1 MMTKDEG
8 SQGALAQR
16 VYRAVLL
23 DPQWTSH
30 TIAQGVGASPA
41 AVDDVLRQLESVGLV
56 APSPTSESG
65 YAAVDP
71 DAALTRLF
79 AVENRQLTR
88 HQEEVART
96 RDAIAVIMRDFLDIR
111 AAQRNSVEIEELR
124 TPGQI
129 NAFLDDV
136 SSLVKEQEWGMHV
149 GSPPPVEVVDE
160 MLLRDKAVLSAGI
173 AMRALYL
180 HRHAQDPFM
189 AGYLEELAREGVQV
203 RLATHLPFRM
213 LLIDQDLAL
222 VPINPADSSQ
232 GAFAIRG
239 GELVRSLRA
248 VYEHCWIS
256 ATPFEAASGRPAQE
270 DAAGQAGAALSP
282 SEVVIVRLLAD
293 GAKDDAIARRL
304 GVSTRTLSRM
314 ISALLERLGVQTR
327 FQAALEIG
335 RRGWLEGR
343 AQEADTL

>member
-1 MMTKDEG
+1 MTKDEG

-23 DPQWTSH
+23 DPQWTPGG
-30 TIAQGVGASPA
+30 IAQGVGASEV
-41 AVDDVLRQLESVGLV
+41 AVDDALRQLGAVGLV
-56 APSPTSESG
+56 APSPASASG

-79 AVENRQLTR
+79 AIENRQLTR
-88 HQEEVART
+88 HQEEVAQT

-111 AAQRNSVEIEELR
+111 AAQRNAVEIEEMR
-124 TPGQI
+124 DPAQI
-129 NAFLDDV
+129 NAFLDDIA
-136 SSLVKEQEWGMHV
+136 SLVREEEWGMHV
-149 GSPPPVEVVDE
+149 GSPPPVEVVDD

-173 AMRALYL
+173 SMRALYL
-180 HRHAQDPFM
+180 RRHAQDPFM
-189 AGYLEELAREGVQV
+189 AGYLEELALAGVQV
-203 RLATHLPFRM
+203 RVATHLPFRM

-256 ATPFEAASGRPAQE
+256 AAPFETASGRPAQDE
-270 DAAGQAGAALSP
+270 STGQGDAALSP
-282 SEVVIVRLLAD
+282 SEEVIVRLLAD

-335 RRGWLEGR
+335 RRGWLEGPV
-343 AQEADTL
+343 QDADTA